1 MMFPVVLSV
10 DLSGL
15 CKVMGLPV
23 LIAEQLK

>member
-10 DLSGL
+10 DLLGL
-15 CKVMGLPV
+15 CKVMALPV